1 MSQVSVN
8 TRRTASHDG
17 YYGDRSNRSN
27 HAREETAMATDDQVC
42 KLKWLICVE
51 IHLSIQ
57 HLFEVNLCTA
67 L

>member
-42 KLKWLICVE
+42 KLK
-51 IHLSIQ
+51 
-57 HLFEVNLCTA
+57 
-67 L
+67 